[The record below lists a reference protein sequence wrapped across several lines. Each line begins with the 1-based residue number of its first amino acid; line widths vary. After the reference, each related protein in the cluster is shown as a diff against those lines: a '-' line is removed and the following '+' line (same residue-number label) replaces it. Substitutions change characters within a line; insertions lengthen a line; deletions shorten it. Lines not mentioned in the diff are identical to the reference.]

1 MRKYQTTHLLMFI
14 AIVFSALLIA
24 SATAQAESIPNEVPR
39 PERMQNDLVSEGEAA
54 ELPADVG
61 VAAAVSAS
69 SGGPLNNVMA
79 VAAGEEHTCALLS
92 DGTVRCWGR
101 NYYGQLGDGTTT
113 DRSTPATVSG
123 LSGATAVAAG
133 YSHTCALL
141 GDGTVRC
148 WGANYS
154 GQLGDGTTTSRH
166 TPVTVSL
173 PLSATAVA
181 AGGNHTCALLGDGT
195 VRCWGSNFFGQ
206 LGDGTTDNSRTPVTV
221 SLPLSATAV
230 AAGGLSHL
238 RAAGRR
244 HSQVLGKQLLWP
256 ARRRDDGQQPHAG
269 DGELAAQRDGGRSGR
284 IPHLRAAGRRHSQV
298 LGS

>member
-79 VAAGEEHTCALLS
+79 VAAGGEHTCALLG

-101 NYYGQLGDGTTT
+101 NDYGQLGDGTTT
-113 DRSTPATVSG
+113 HRSTPATVSG

-133 YSHTCALL
+133 
-141 GDGTVRC
+141 
-148 WGANYS
+148 
-154 GQLGDGTTTSRH
+154 
-166 TPVTVSL
+166 
-173 PLSATAVA
+173 
-181 AGGNHTCALLGDGT
+181 
-195 VRCWGSNFFGQ
+195 
-206 LGDGTTDNSRTPVTV
+206 
-221 SLPLSATAV
+221 
-230 AAGGLSHL
+230 GLSHL
-238 RAAGRR
+238 RAAGQR
-244 HSQVLGKQLLWP
+244 HG
-256 ARRRDDGQQPHAG
+256 
-269 DGELAAQRDGGRSGR
+269 
-284 IPHLRAAGRRHSQV
+284 QV